1 MTRLAAWTK
10 KHAITVMKDLPP
22 FFWMKG
28 YFFSRTKG
36 PQGETI
42 LNQNLH
48 EVLTREYFLAAL
60 GEIQGRR
67 FLDIGCAVGDYMAVI
82 AEMGG
87 IVSGVDVDAD
97 EIARG
102 KANLAKAG
110 LQADFHVGDA
120 RALPFDDAQFDVIY
134 SADVFEHLTYD
145 TKQAVVAE
153 LYRVL
158 KPGGRVVIKTPN
170 LDYLRVSINLRRL
183 KRLLRLQSPFIYI
196 DHTRNNPDNEHIGL
210 TTYRELDRIFGEHL
224 FLESQVTAVPFRR
237 GPLFISHKWH
247 FPLRKL
253 FNECIV
259 VTYRKSVFL
268 PVSDRLSKRV
278 GAA

>member
-1 MTRLAAWTK
+1 VTRLAAWTK

-183 KRLLRLQSPFIYI
+183 KRPYAQQPRQRAYRP
-196 DHTRNNPDNEHIGL
+196 DHLPRTRP
-210 TTYRELDRIFGEHL
+210 HL
-224 FLESQVTAVPFRR
+224 WGAPVLGVAGHCGSLPSWAVVH
-237 GPLFISHKWH
+237 L
-247 FPLRKL
+247 
-253 FNECIV
+253 
-259 VTYRKSVFL
+259 
-268 PVSDRLSKRV
+268 
-278 GAA
+278 A